1 MKRGNKKA
9 LVTITTLLILLTGY
23 FFLAPN
29 LGLKSD
35 NQSNN
40 SEQINNSAAGGLT
53 QKQYDQ
59 LAKLN
64 YKSGQNAVY
73 IVNNNNSTLNKKWT
87 KCHIDYQNLDNL
99 NRTSK
104 SVTAYLSQDN
114 IAKQKY
120 RVRQIV
126 KPTGWHSNRPGD
138 EIYNRGHLIAYSLS
152 GGIDKWGKYVGGK
165 GMGDQNNPKNLFT
178 QTAFTNQ
185 NVQTYYENQVRE
197 AMYSGQ
203 KVIYQATPIF
213 RGSEKMARG
222 VNLQAI
228 SMDGMINFNVYIFN
242 VQPGFKFDYQTG
254 RAIRDINMKAS
265 FNQ

>member
-1 MKRGNKKA
+1 MKFKR
-9 LVTITTLLILLTGY
+9 ILLSTLAAISLLTTGCS
-23 FFLAPN
+23 FNIQPR
-29 LGLKSD
+29 S
-35 NQSNN
+35 QST
-40 SEQINNSAAGGLT
+40 SETIQATNKRFGGLDKT
-53 QKQYDQ
+53 EYKK
-59 LAKLN
+59 LANLN
-64 YKSGQNAVY
+64 YKSGSNVVY
-73 IVNNNNSTLNKKWT
+73 FVNKNNSTLNKKWDT
-87 KCHIDYQNLDNL
+87 NHIFYQNLDSL
-99 NRTSK
+99 NRTSS
-104 SVTAYLSQDN
+104 SVTAFLNSKN
-114 IAKQKY
+114 LVKQSK
-120 RVRQIV
+120 RNRQIWR
-126 KPTGWHSNRPGD
+126 PTGWHSNRPGR

-152 GGIDKWGKYVGGK
+152 NGINKSGNYTGRAN
-165 GMGDQNNPKNLFT
+165 GDLDNPKNLFT

-242 VQPGFKFDYQTG
+242 VQPGFRFDYQTG
-254 RAIRDINMKAS
+254 RAIRDINMKVS